1 MGSLLEENLIGNYDM
16 VFTSNEIDKSVLDL
30 EDNKKGLSLISGS
43 HNKMKPFGPFP
54 RNSGS
59 KGELQVLEQPKYLSG
74 GFTTS
79 DIKTLRADVMQIEF
93 PGFQRKNIKGVPG
106 SSHLRTVPGFANSI
120 IEWLK
125 YWYYVDFKYD
135 VESPSD
141 YKKRV
146 GDLCYGNPNEK
157 CGNDYFPCK
166 LTD

>member
-1 MGSLLEENLIGNYDM
+1 MGALLEKNFIGNYDM
-16 VFTSNEIDKSVLDL
+16 VYSSGEIHQMFLDL
-30 EDNKKGLSLISGS
+30 DDNKKGLKLISG
-43 HNKMKPFGPFP
+43 HKNKLSPFGPFP

-59 KGELQVLEQPKYLSG
+59 IGEEQVLEQPKYLSG

-93 PGFQRKNIKGVPG
+93 PGFQRKKIKGVPG
-106 SSHLRTVPGFANSI
+106 SSHLRTVPGFGNSI
-120 IEWLK
+120 VEWLT
-125 YWYYVDFKYD
+125 YWYFVDFKND

-146 GDLCYGNPNEK
+146 GDLCNGNPNEK

-166 LTD
+166 LVD